1 MAFGTGA
8 SAMAR
13 RTKYANEVVD
23 VGGLR
28 FDSKREARRW
38 GELQLLERVGHIADL
53 RRQVRFRLEVNGAHI
68 CDYLA
73 DFTYSESGAMVVEDA
88 KGVRTRDYSIKAKL
102 MRACHG
108 ITVREV

>member
-1 MAFGTGA
+1 MT
-8 SAMAR
+8 R
-13 RTKYANEVVD
+13 RAKYANEIVD

-38 GELQLLERVGHIADL
+38 GELQLLERVGRITEL
-53 RRQVRFRLEVNGAHI
+53 RRQVRYRLEVNGVHV

-73 DFTYSESGAMVVEDA
+73 DFTYSESGETVVEDS
-88 KGVRTRDYSIKAKL
+88 KGMRTREYRIKAKL